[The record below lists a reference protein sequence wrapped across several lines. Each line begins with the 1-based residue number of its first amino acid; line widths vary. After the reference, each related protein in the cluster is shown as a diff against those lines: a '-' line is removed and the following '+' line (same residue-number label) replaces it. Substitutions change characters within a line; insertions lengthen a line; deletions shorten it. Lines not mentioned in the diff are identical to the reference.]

1 MSSQSAGS
9 MLALGRDTGTD
20 RFSRARATAT
30 SPGHSSVVI
39 VAGAPAVAGASFLPA
54 FVQEGTRATTL
65 LELRPRANSPPIGGV
80 LHQCPDLR
88 DPLST
93 WLAAID
99 LGHAGLWGL
108 AAVGWKS
115 GHRSSEGLS

>member
-1 MSSQSAGS
+1 MSCRSAVS
-9 MLALGRDTGTD
+9 MPAPGRDTGTD

-30 SPGHSSVVI
+30 SPGH
-39 VAGAPAVAGASFLPA
+39 
-54 FVQEGTRATTL
+54 TR

-80 LHQCPDLR
+80 LHQCLDLR

-99 LGHAGLWGL
+99 LGHAGSWGWPPWGGSRVTVL
-108 AAVGWKS
+108 QKGFPDEF
-115 GHRSSEGLS
+115 SSRAGCA